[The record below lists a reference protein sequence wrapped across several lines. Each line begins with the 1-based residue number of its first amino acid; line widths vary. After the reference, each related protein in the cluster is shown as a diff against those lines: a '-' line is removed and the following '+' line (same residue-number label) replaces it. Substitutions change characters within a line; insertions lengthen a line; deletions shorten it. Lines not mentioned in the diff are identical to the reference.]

1 MTTSHQETPQIVLR
15 AIEPEDLD
23 ALYMIENNMELWNV
37 GTTNVPYSRYMLH
50 EYVAESAGDIYT
62 DKQVR
67 LMIEN
72 DRKEVVGIVDIV
84 DFDPRHRRAEV
95 GIVIQNRYRRQGY
108 AKHALAKAIDYAR
121 KVLHLHQLYA
131 VVEQENTH
139 SVHLFSQLG
148 FQPNMPLKH
157 WLYDGREYHDA
168 IVMQLFL

>member
-84 DFDPRHRRAEV
+84 EPTDLDAVFLAVNDKARTIV
-95 GIVIQNRYRRQGY
+95 GQFNQ
-108 AKHALAKAIDYAR
+108 
-121 KVLHLHQLYA
+121 
-131 VVEQENTH
+131 
-139 SVHLFSQLG
+139 FC
-148 FQPNMPLKH
+148 
-157 WLYDGREYHDA
+157 
-168 IVMQLFL
+168 